1 MNVRVAL
8 ARALTAVL
16 LLSTLTGC
24 GFTYHFK
31 ASNTVPGERHDEWAS
46 YFLFGIVGEH
56 TIDVREFCGRAELH
70 EVTTGTNFLTWLTT
84 LVTLGIY
91 SPRKVNITCSGGA
104 RSTSFEVDFAPG
116 GAPRRVTRRIGG
128 EEASGEVSALG
139 GGRYGVMLR
148 RADAVADA
156 TDATDATS
164 ATSATEGGAR

>member
-1 MNVRVAL
+1 MNVRAAL
-8 ARALTAVL
+8 ARALTALL

-24 GFTYHFK
+24 GFTYHFR
-31 ASNTVPGERHDEWAS
+31 ASNTLPGAQHDEWAS

-56 TIDVREFCGRAELH
+56 TIDVREFCGRTELH

-91 SPRKVNITCSGGA
+91 SPRKVNITCSGGP
-104 RSTSFEVDFAPG
+104 RTTSFEVDFAPG

-128 EEASGEVSALG
+128 EEVSGEVSALG

-148 RADAVADA
+148 PEGAA
-156 TDATDATS
+156 TDAYADVN
-164 ATSATEGGAR
+164 ATEGGTR